1 MVAGNNPV
9 KLTVYVPVPVPEV
22 TLNVDDNELVP
33 YTTPRD
39 VTLAPPSAVMVPP
52 LVAVEDVI
60 DVADAVA
67 VMVGVFKVV
76 KLVCAP

>member
-1 MVAGNNPV
+1 M
-9 KLTVYVPVPVPEV
+9 PVPVPEV

-52 LVAVEDVI
+52 PVAVVPVMDVTVA
-60 DVADAVA
+60 VADT
-67 VMVGVFKVV
+67 VGVVIVV
-76 KLVCAP
+76 NVIFGP

>member
-1 MVAGNNPV
+1 
-9 KLTVYVPVPVPEV
+9 
-22 TLNVDDNELVP
+22 
-33 YTTPRD
+33 
-39 VTLAPPSAVMVPP
+39 MVPP
-52 LVAVEDVI
+52 VVAVEDVI

>member
-1 MVAGNNPV
+1 M
-9 KLTVYVPVPVPEV
+9 PVPEV

-52 LVAVEDVI
+52 PVAEVPVI
-60 DVADAVA
+60 DVTVAVA
-67 VMVGVFKVV
+67 ETIGVVKVV
-76 KLVCAP
+76 NVIFGP

>member
-1 MVAGNNPV
+1 MVAGVNPV
-9 KLTVYVPVPVPEV
+9 KLIVYVPVPVPEV
-22 TLNVDDNELVP
+22 ALNVDDNELVP

-39 VTLAPPSAVMVPP
+39 VTLAPPSDVMVPP

-60 DVADAVA
+60 DIADAVA
-67 VMVGVFKVV
+67 EIVGIFKVV

>member
-1 MVAGNNPV
+1 M
-9 KLTVYVPVPVPEV
+9 PVPEV

-33 YTTPRD
+33 YTKPLVVID
-39 VTLAPPSAVMVPP
+39 APPSDVIVPP
-52 LVAVEDVI
+52 ELAVEDEI

-67 VMVGVFKVV
+67 DIVGVFKVV

>member
-1 MVAGNNPV
+1 MP
-9 KLTVYVPVPVPEV
+9 VPVPVV
-22 TLNVDDNELVP
+22 TLNVAAPALIP

-52 LVAVEDVI
+52 VVAVEDVI

-76 KLVCAP
+76 KFV